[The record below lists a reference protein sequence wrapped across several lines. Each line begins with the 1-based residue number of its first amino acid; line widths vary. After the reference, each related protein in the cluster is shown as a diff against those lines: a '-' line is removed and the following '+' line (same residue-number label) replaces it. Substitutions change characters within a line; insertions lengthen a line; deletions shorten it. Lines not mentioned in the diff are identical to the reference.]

1 MKGDPVIE
9 KPEIEK
15 LDDVVKPQTEKPETE
30 KQALESKL
38 GITVSQL
45 EGENSELVDTLVDG
59 VRQYNFDKMGK
70 ETSAPLTVLAHD
82 KTGKLIGGVYGRT
95 IYKNFLIHVVWVD
108 ESARGTGLGR
118 DLMLEAERVAISR
131 GCQQAQVDT
140 LDFQAPD
147 FYQKLGFS
155 VAGIIPAFDGSP
167 ARYFLFKRYCD
178 SVTR

>member
-1 MKGDPVIE
+1 MIE
-9 KPEIEK
+9 R
-15 LDDVVKPQTEKPETE
+15 PETDIPDFAE
-30 KQALESKL
+30 QDTGKQEPAKQALLSKL

-45 EGENSELVDTLVDG
+45 EGENSDLVDALVDG

-70 ETSAPLTVLAHD
+70 ETSQPLTVASHD

-95 IYKNFLIHVVWVD
+95 IYKNFLIHVAWVD

-118 DLMLEAERVAISR
+118 ELMLEAERMAISR
-131 GCQQAQVDT
+131 GCMQAQVDT

-155 VAGIIPAFDGSP
+155 LAGVIPAFDGSP
-167 ARYFLFKRYCD
+167 ARYFMFKRY
-178 SVTR
+178 

>member
-1 MKGDPVIE
+1 MIE
-9 KPEIEK
+9 KPET
-15 LDDVVKPQTEKPETE
+15 DKPDLAKPETE

-45 EGENSELVDTLVDG
+45 EGENSELVDALVDG

-108 ESARGTGLGR
+108 ESVRGTGLGR

-155 VAGIIPAFDGSP
+155 LAGEIPAFDASP
-167 ARYFLFKRYCD
+167 ARYFLFKRY
-178 SVTR
+178 